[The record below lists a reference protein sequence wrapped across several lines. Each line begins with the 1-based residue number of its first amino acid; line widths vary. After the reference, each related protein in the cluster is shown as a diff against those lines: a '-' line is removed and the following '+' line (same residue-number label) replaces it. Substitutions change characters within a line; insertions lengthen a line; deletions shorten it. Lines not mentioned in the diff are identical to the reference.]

1 MLRYLRLLLF
11 SQVMSL
17 SQHSLIGGRRDQKKK
32 KQEPQKLSKLIQLV
46 DMATR
51 NFLAIGE
58 DIAHENP
65 DFQVCSQIIIF
76 KRFSLLLLYLC
87 TVQLLNLL
95 CYCISQEELI
105 TACDS
110 VRACGESLQAAAA
123 EFSQSPCEPDNRSNM
138 TKASREL
145 LISVTRLMVVADM
158 VDVQNLLEASSR
170 VSAAMA
176 V

>member
-1 MLRYLRLLLF
+1 
-11 SQVMSL
+11 MSL

-65 DFQVCSQIIIF
+65 DFQVCSQNNDHCCV
-76 KRFSLLLLYLC
+76 LYLC
-87 TVQLLNLL
+87 TVQLLNSL